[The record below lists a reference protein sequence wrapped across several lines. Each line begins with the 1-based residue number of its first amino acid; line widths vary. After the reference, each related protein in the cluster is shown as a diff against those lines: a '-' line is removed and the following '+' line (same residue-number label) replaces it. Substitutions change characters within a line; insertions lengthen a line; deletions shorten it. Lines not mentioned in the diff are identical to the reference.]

1 MESKIKKAAVQKVIF
16 NKTLNKY
23 KNKDLFPEKTDKFNE
38 MITRIGEDKF
48 AEITGAKKQN

>member
-38 MITRIGEDKF
+38 MIARIGEDKF